1 MDIVICCYEKDA
13 FPILEDVKTR
23 FTQKFPD
30 SPIQWESTDNEVR
43 TSLLVGE
50 EEITSLFRNLISQY
64 PRLSVM
70 AADSREIRPD
80 DRSAQWWSTTK
91 IYSETENGET
101 RIVRS
106 SSTYWN

>member
-1 MDIVICCYEKDA
+1 MDILISCHEKDA
-13 FPILEDVKTR
+13 FSTLESVKER
-23 FTQKFPD
+23 FTQEFPD
-30 SPIQWESTDNEVR
+30 SEIKWESANEGLR
-43 TSLLVGE
+43 TSLPVSE
-50 EEITSLFRNLISQY
+50 EEITKVFHNLVREY